1 MQQNYRPWIY
11 LHPVKY
17 SLIFEKAKI
26 KMKTLIHI
34 KERHKK
40 YSYMTQQTF
49 WTNYILFVQI

>member
-34 KERHKK
+34 KVRHKK